1 MLSGRHRTH
10 TSCVSSR
17 WNDIRRYIALTRCS
31 KQSVRASK
39 RIRHNKFSRHR
50 RRCFPGTTN
59 TKPSIDPVDNSSRVC
74 IDAPILCA
82 GTMSVMYCSDESGR
96 GRAAGAT
103 MRLERARTFCRFY
116 RFSSIAKLAA
126 PTLNHFTIPYPFP
139 NILYV
144 RPMLY
149 AASAL
154 QPNDGILYNHLYILY
169 INLSIL
175 YAYVIL
181 IFFSLIYR
189 RCYIVL
195 RSSESTKRR
204 R

>member
-1 MLSGRHRTH
+1 
-10 TSCVSSR
+10 
-17 WNDIRRYIALTRCS
+17 
-31 KQSVRASK
+31 
-39 RIRHNKFSRHR
+39 
-50 RRCFPGTTN
+50 
-59 TKPSIDPVDNSSRVC
+59 
-74 IDAPILCA
+74 
-82 GTMSVMYCSDESGR
+82 
-96 GRAAGAT
+96 

-154 QPNDGILYNHLYILY
+154 HPNDGILYNHLYILY

-181 IFFSLIYR
+181 IFFFANIPALLYR
-189 RCYIVL
+189 IAEFRID
-195 RSSESTKRR
+195 EASTINI
-204 R
+204 